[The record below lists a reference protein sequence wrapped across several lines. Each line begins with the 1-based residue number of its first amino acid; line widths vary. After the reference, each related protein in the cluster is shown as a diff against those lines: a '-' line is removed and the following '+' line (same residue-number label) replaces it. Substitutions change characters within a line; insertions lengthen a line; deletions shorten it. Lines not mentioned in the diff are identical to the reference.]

1 MVRGGRR
8 QTASFFSAEAACTTQ
23 TAASL
28 VGHENREWKNGVSR
42 SIFHECPWI
51 LIQGSWIFH
60 GYPWMFMDYF
70 NGQDCMDYAHIS
82 IDESD
87 GGCSRMVNE
96 YLMEVV
102 NVSMN
107 SVHEFHP

>member
-1 MVRGGRR
+1 
-8 QTASFFSAEAACTTQ
+8 
-23 TAASL
+23 
-28 VGHENREWKNGVSR
+28 
-42 SIFHECPWI
+42 
-51 LIQGSWIFH
+51 
-60 GYPWMFMDYF
+60 MDYF
-70 NGQDCMDYAHIS
+70 NGQDCMDYAQIS
-82 IDESD
+82 TDESD